1 MTDQAQTDY
10 KNTLNL
16 ADTAFF
22 GLNIE
27 KKYIKNNGLIKKL
40 C

>member
-27 KKYIKNNGLIKKL
+27 KNILKTTV
-40 C
+40 

>member
-1 MTDQAQTDY
+1 MTESIDY

-27 KKYIKNNGLIKKL
+27 KNILKTMV
-40 C
+40 